1 MFSIFRSVVRRA
13 STCRRLLQ
21 SNPAIDSSRQVMDG
35 LELFQPCPRPVL
47 AQNCGKTV
55 RASIVPL
62 NLTYSGGG
70 LLIHPAERR

>member
-1 MFSIFRSVVRRA
+1 MFSIFCGVVRRA
-13 STCRRLLQ
+13 STLRRLLQ
-21 SNPAIDSSRQVMDG
+21 SNPAIDSSSQVMDG
-35 LELFQPCPRPVL
+35 LELLPACPRPVL

-62 NLTYSGGG
+62 NLTYSVGG

>member
-47 AQNCGKTV
+47 ALSSLKTV
-55 RASIVPL
+55 EKRCVLQLCHSI
-62 NLTYSGGG
+62 
-70 LLIHPAERR
+70 